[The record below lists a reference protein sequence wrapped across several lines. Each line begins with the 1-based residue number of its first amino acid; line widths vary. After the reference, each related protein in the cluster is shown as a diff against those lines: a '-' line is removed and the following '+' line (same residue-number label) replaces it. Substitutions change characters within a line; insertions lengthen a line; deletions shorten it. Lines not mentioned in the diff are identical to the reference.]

1 MQTIHYV
8 ITDENG
14 IHARPAGLFVK
25 AASGF
30 QSDIQIGK
38 NGKNGKNGKTADA
51 ERLFGVMGLGV
62 KKQDEI
68 VVTAEGP
75 DEEQAAKELESFLK
89 ANL

>member
-38 NGKNGKNGKTADA
+38 NGKTADA
-51 ERLFGVMGLGV
+51 KRLFGVMGLGV

>member
-30 QSDIQIGK
+30 EAQIQIAKGD
-38 NGKNGKNGKTADA
+38 KTADA
-51 ERLFGVMGLGV
+51 KRLFGVMGLGV
-62 KKQDEI
+62 KKGDEI
-68 VVTAEGP
+68 TITVSGA
-75 DEEQAAKELESFLK
+75 DEEKAAAELETFLK
-89 ANL
+89 NNL

>member
-38 NGKNGKNGKTADA
+38 NGKNGKTADA
-51 ERLFGVMGLGV
+51 KRLFGVMGLGV

>member
-25 AASGF
+25 AAGNFS
-30 QSDIQIGK
+30 SDIKIAKGGK
-38 NGKNGKNGKTADA
+38 EADA
-51 ERLFGVMGLGV
+51 KRLFGVMGLGV
-62 KKQDEI
+62 KCGDEI
-68 VVTAEGP
+68 VVTAAGA